1 MWLSS
6 IFYSEG
12 ENNFEKS
19 SRLPAAFCYS
29 LIMEMTIDPKEFAA
43 EDLAAYAAEYE
54 AWLDELEAI
63 VMEYGNPNIWID

>member
-1 MWLSS
+1 VYVKHFLC
-6 IFYSEG
+6 G
-12 ENNFEKS
+12 HENFSEKS
-19 SRLPAAFCYS
+19 CSVPAAFCYS

-63 VMEYGNPNIWID
+63 VREHGNPNISVD